1 MTPTPFIVVLDTV
14 SKVVAGIHI
23 SGSLCKTNSYN
34 PPVNHA
40 KQTRDVRNCLI
51 FERMPNY
58 SIYASKI
65 KEEKQ
70 NLVNQALTF
79 LYNLFICAS
88 LSINQQIFTAQRDTV
103 HVSFNIYSYTYIMQ

>member
-1 MTPTPFIVVLDTV
+1 
-14 SKVVAGIHI
+14 
-23 SGSLCKTNSYN
+23 
-34 PPVNHA
+34 
-40 KQTRDVRNCLI
+40 
-51 FERMPNY
+51 MPNY

-65 KEEKQ
+65 KEEKL
-70 NLVNQALTF
+70 NLVNQALTS